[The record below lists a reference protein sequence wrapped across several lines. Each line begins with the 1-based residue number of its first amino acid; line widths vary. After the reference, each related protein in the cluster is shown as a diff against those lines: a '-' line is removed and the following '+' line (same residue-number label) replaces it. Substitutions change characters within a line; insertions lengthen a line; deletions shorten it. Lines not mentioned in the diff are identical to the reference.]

1 MGMMKCKVEKFE
13 VEKIGFGKELDWLT
27 KHLKKVVELEAS
39 RGFIR
44 KIRSK
49 TKTHLME
56 ICFNN
61 RGRFNHRDCYKKE
74 PLLLVIPEGV
84 KGNGWEDL
92 RKAILSVQ
100 DYSDQVGG
108 DSKEMF
114 GDTQMS
120 KGIYRGGRSY
130 AEVVAE
136 DGFRTG
142 VPLLAG
148 KWVRAVIC
156 ECKEKVQDWTHE
168 GKAIARMMGVKGMVF
183 INPISAFKGCFFL
196 KFILKK
202 WRGNEGGKGSCEAV
216 GLDEGEAVVEM
227 LPNVVLPVLLKEAS
241 SSGTLSVL
249 KYKSG
254 GQKENGWGGSSLGPV
269 EENVLGPIEPETYF
283 KTQPVRAQK
292 GRRSRGLHAGPDAPQ
307 VHETVAASS
316 PSLQRVGSSAK
327 AITQPC
333 PGDER
338 AGVEVTYGEDGRA
351 DELKAQTL
359 SNPSPPSE
367 IKDDSFG
374 RRTVGYKLKGP
385 SRLGQI

>member
-13 VEKIGFGKELDWLT
+13 VEKKSFQVKFEGSNGGTWVSITERSRGFVVSVGFGKEELDWLT
-27 KHLKKVVELEAS
+27 KLLKKAMELEAS

-44 KIRSK
+44 KIKGK

-61 RGRFNHRDCYKKE
+61 RGRFMKITEIATKRK

-183 INPISAFKGCFFL
+183 INPISAFKGCFFVSSAKRAEWFQEQERL
-196 KFILKK
+196 LV
-202 WRGNEGGKGSCEAV
+202 KGRS
-216 GLDEGEAVVEM
+216 
-227 LPNVVLPVLLKEAS
+227 VLLKRWS
-241 SSGTLSVL
+241 PR
-249 KYKSG
+249 
-254 GQKENGWGGSSLGPV
+254 ENIIIPGKFKRGWL
-269 EENVLGPIEPETYF
+269 
-283 KTQPVRAQK
+283 
-292 GRRSRGLHAGPDAPQ
+292 
-307 VHETVAASS
+307 
-316 PSLQRVGSSAK
+316 
-327 AITQPC
+327 
-333 PGDER
+333 
-338 AGVEVTYGEDGRA
+338 
-351 DELKAQTL
+351 ELKGL
-359 SNPSPPSE
+359 PFHLWDE
-367 IKDDSFG
+367 D
-374 RRTVGYKLKGP
+374 
-385 SRLGQI
+385 